1 MFWPRH
7 HDSTVPELI
16 VTDRA
21 SGPCDRL
28 NNGGGTTN
36 ADMVSKELGTADSSV
51 TAFFGKLAD
60 AWKTNDRAA
69 FAGLFTEDGSPIK
82 RADGR
87 AALPAM
93 YTEYFGG
100 MLHGTTTSITLTT
113 LRAIGDD
120 YAFADADQMIY
131 SVHGEVVLAL
141 HVVNL
146 LRRQDAE
153 SRLVDSRPYAFP
165 PPSA

>member
-1 MFWPRH
+1 M
-7 HDSTVPELI
+7 
-16 VTDRA
+16 
-21 SGPCDRL
+21 
-28 NNGGGTTN
+28 N
-36 ADMVSKELGTADSSV
+36 ADLVSKEQGTAESSV

-60 AWKTNDRAA
+60 TWKTNDGPA
-69 FAGLFTEDGSPIK
+69 FASLFAEDGSLINPFGE

-87 AALPAM
+87 AALTAM

-120 YAFADADQMIY
+120 HAFADADQMIY
-131 SVHGEVVLAL
+131 AADGEVVLAL

-146 LRRQDAE
+146 LRRQNAE
-153 SRLVDSRPYAFP
+153 WRLVDSRPYAFP
-165 PPSA
+165 PPLA